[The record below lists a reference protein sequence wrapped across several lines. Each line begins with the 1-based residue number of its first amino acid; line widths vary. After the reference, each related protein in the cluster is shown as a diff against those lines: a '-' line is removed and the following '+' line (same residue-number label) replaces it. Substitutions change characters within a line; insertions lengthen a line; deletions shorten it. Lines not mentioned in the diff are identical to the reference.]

1 MAHRSRSSADLF
13 ATALGG
19 EADIRSSDAVSLRL
33 ALRDFMNVIRVS
45 SSRILP
51 GSPNGEF
58 D

>member
-1 MAHRSRSSADLF
+1 MADRSRSSADLF

-19 EADIRSSDAVSLRL
+19 ETDIRLSDAVSLRL
-33 ALRDFMNVIRVS
+33 ALRDFINVIRVS